1 MNKDQL
7 RGNDLAQMKGA
18 SSWLTSLPLKEEG
31 YVLNKREFFDS
42 ITLRY
47 RWSLKRLP
55 TKCVCGQDF
64 TMDHAMQCGNG
75 GYVIRRHNRI
85 RDMFSVLLNQV
96 CHGVHIEPS
105 LQPLTGEILPDG
117 ANTQDEARP
126 DIAARGFWQDCAMAF
141 FDVKVFNPFA
151 RSHLNNSLESV
162 FRTSEKQKKRLYNER
177 IIRVEHGSF
186 TPIVLSAF
194 GGFGFESGIFVKKL
208 IEKLAEKRG
217 DDKSIVANYIR
228 TKISFELVRSQVACI
243 RGARKMQKMTL
254 NTGEMDI
261 AAATTAIAE

>member
-1 MNKDQL
+1 
-7 RGNDLAQMKGA
+7 
-18 SSWLTSLPLKEEG
+18 
-31 YVLNKREFFDS
+31 
-42 ITLRY
+42 
-47 RWSLKRLP
+47 
-55 TKCVCGQDF
+55 
-64 TMDHAMQCGNG
+64 
-75 GYVIRRHNRI
+75 
-85 RDMFSVLLNQV
+85 MFSVLLNQV

-177 IIRVEHGSF
+177 IIRVGHGSF

-208 IEKLAEKRG
+208 IEKLAE
-217 DDKSIVANYIR
+217 
-228 TKISFELVRSQVACI
+228 
-243 RGARKMQKMTL
+243 
-254 NTGEMDI
+254 
-261 AAATTAIAE
+261 